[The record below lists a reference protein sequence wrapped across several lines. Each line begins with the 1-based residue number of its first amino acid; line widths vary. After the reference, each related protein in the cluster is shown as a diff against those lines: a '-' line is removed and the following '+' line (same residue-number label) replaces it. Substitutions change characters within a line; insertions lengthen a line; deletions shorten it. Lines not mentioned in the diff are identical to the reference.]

1 MSEFI
6 NIIDKMVDTV
16 LVGGLTIGYG
26 GLPLSQAIA
35 IVFVKYLPYYICFC
49 LLVAVHYY
57 IIKRRKK

>member
-26 GLPLSQAIA
+26 GLPLNQAYIA
-35 IVFVKYLPYYICFC
+35 KPY
-49 LLVAVHYY
+49 H
-57 IIKRRKK
+57 KKWNKCVSKLFNQNKP